1 MANEK
6 GTEIKI
12 DQYAQELDQP
22 KHVVTVPIAKEMEE
36 EAKKQL
42 TPRSGIDD
50 LTTQVVSGRN
60 KNESLIKSMQTLKQN
75 FENLKTKAREN

>member
-1 MANEK
+1 MKKDEK
-6 GTEIKI
+6 E
-12 DQYAQELDQP
+12 
-22 KHVVTVPIAKEMEE
+22 KEAERQKQLEE

-60 KNESLIKSMQTLKQN
+60 KNESLIKSM
-75 FENLKTKAREN
+75 